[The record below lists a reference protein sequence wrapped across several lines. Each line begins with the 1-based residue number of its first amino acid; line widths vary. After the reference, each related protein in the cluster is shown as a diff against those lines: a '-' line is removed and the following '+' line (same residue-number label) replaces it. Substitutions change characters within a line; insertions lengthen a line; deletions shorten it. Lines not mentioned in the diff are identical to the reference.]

1 MIPGPV
7 SGNTNTGWMAPAASS
22 PMVTGSSGGGEG
34 GLAKVNAGLGLF
46 TKILATGAQSYTN
59 YNSLKQQSYYMGLE
73 ASVIDYAAD
82 LKAWEADLA
91 AYETSIEQDIHR
103 DQVRRILGKQAAG
116 YAHGGISVADPDGT
130 PMVMMVSTKFRA
142 DMDEATLVW
151 RGKAKRAMIRAEE
164 SQLRFKA
171 ATTRA
176 SAGMVSGS
184 AKTAAMAPFVNLMK
198 SEIV

>member
-1 MIPGPV
+1 MIPGQV
-7 SGNTNTGWMAPAASS
+7 EGNVNTGWSAPAVSNAAPS
-22 PMVTGSSGGGEG
+22 GSSGGGDTFS
-34 GLAKVNAGLGLF
+34 AVNAGLGMF

-59 YNSLKQQSYYMGLE
+59 YNALKQQAYYMGIE

-82 LKAWEADLA
+82 LKAWEADLQ

-142 DMDEATLVW
+142 DMDEAMLVW
-151 RGKAKRAMIRAEE
+151 RGKAKRAMTKAEE
-164 SQLRFKA
+164 SQLRFR
-171 ATTRA
+171 ATSTRA
-176 SAGMVSGS
+176 AAGMVGGS
-184 AKTAAMAPFVNLMK
+184 AKTAAMTPFVNLMK